1 MEPVLDGIEAA
12 AGDIE
17 VRSPAV
23 SLVSNVTGRVVG
35 EGELLDGAYW
45 RRHARAPVAYG
56 PGVGALSG
64 VGVDVVIELGPGA
77 VLGPLLAQVW
87 PGDDVP
93 VVLAS
98 QRRDL
103 ASGHRDAASGPA
115 TVREPAPAVAQG
127 ASGRFADAGRPLPSF
142 PRRRESTR
150 AEAAGEVPYKLRDA
164 ASSVHREAA
173 SAAGPGAA
181 ISGGEGAAVSS
192 GEGDG
197 FVEAVAGAW
206 EAGLGL
212 RFEGLHAGELRR
224 RLSLPT
230 YPFERERYWVEGLG
244 RRRVVGGHPLLGLR
258 HDLPNGSIAFQR
270 ELSASDPR
278 WLDDHRVVSRVMAP
292 AALHAV
298 LATAARVEAGGSG
311 AMAFDAFQIYAPL
324 VFEESDESHPERGGR
339 SLQVMLGEPEA
350 HGARTVEVYS
360 RGVGEEAWL
369 RHAGG
374 RVVAESSSEDGSGT
388 ALDVEALKAELA
400 PLPTA
405 SLYEDLAEAG
415 LEYGPRFRV
424 VRSAW
429 SGAGEALAEV
439 VLPAEV
445 EAGDAAAPVMLL
457 DGCFQA
463 LAAATDEGV
472 SEGTWL
478 PFGWDR
484 LWLSVPLPGRVLCH
498 ARLAEPDGESASDV
512 RLASLGLYSMDGTC
526 IGGIRGFVLKRATRA
541 ALLAAVTGVDDLL
554 YEVAWRERAL
564 SGGVRPAEFL
574 TAPVAVAAGAG
585 DVAAHLAA
593 EGVEAGAA
601 ECFLADLER
610 LARGYAL
617 AALEGL
623 GWRCEPG
630 AAVRASELRRPLK
643 VVAEHD
649 RLLHRLF
656 GMLEE
661 GGVLERSADGLV
673 VAEEAGEA
681 ARALPDP
688 EGFLAEL
695 VERHPWGAVE
705 LGLVGRCGS
714 ALADVL
720 RGRAEALELLFG
732 EGSSGAEAL
741 YHEAPLGRGF
751 NRLVAEA
758 VGALVGALPEG
769 RRLRVLEVGA
779 GTGGTTG
786 SVLAALPAGC
796 FDYTYTDLSAGFFA
810 GAERRFG
817 GAGASLAYRVLD
829 IERDPVGQGFEAHGY
844 DLVIAANVLHA
855 TRDLGEA
862 LAHCRALLAPSG
874 VLVALEGLRRQGW
887 LDVTFGLLDGW
898 WRYADEYRTGGAL
911 VGEGVWRRA
920 LEESGY
926 GEVSVLSSGAE
937 AAQGVIVARGP
948 SEVVERSGV
957 WLLASDRGG
966 VGGRLAEAL
975 VLRNQRVVLAGEAV
989 TWPGGDERPGVRV
1002 VRVEPHRR
1010 EAWRS
1015 LVEELTGEEALRG
1028 VVHLS
1033 GLDGGG
1039 EEALTSEELTSEGL
1053 FGDTE
1058 HGCASALALTQGL
1071 LDADAAPSGGMW
1083 LVTRGAQA
1091 VTREPG
1097 GVLAGAALWGLGSHG
1112 GAGGAAARGAAAGPR
1127 PRG

>member
-1 MEPVLDGIEAA
+1 M
-12 AGDIE
+12 
-17 VRSPAV
+17 
-23 SLVSNVTGRVVG
+23 
-35 EGELLDGAYW
+35 DGA
-45 RRHARAPVAYG
+45 
-56 PGVGALSG
+56 
-64 VGVDVVIELGPGA
+64 
-77 VLGPLLAQVW
+77 
-87 PGDDVP
+87 
-93 VVLAS
+93 
-98 QRRDL
+98 
-103 ASGHRDAASGPA
+103 
-115 TVREPAPAVAQG
+115 
-127 ASGRFADAGRPLPSF
+127 
-142 PRRRESTR
+142 
-150 AEAAGEVPYKLRDA
+150 
-164 ASSVHREAA
+164 
-173 SAAGPGAA
+173 
-181 ISGGEGAAVSS
+181 
-192 GEGDG
+192 
-197 FVEAVAGAW
+197 
-206 EAGLGL
+206 
-212 RFEGLHAGELRR
+212 
-224 RLSLPT
+224 
-230 YPFERERYWVEGLG
+230 
-244 RRRVVGGHPLLGLR
+244 
-258 HDLPNGSIAFQR
+258 
-270 ELSASDPR
+270 
-278 WLDDHRVVSRVMAP
+278 
-292 AALHAV
+292 
-298 LATAARVEAGGSG
+298 
-311 AMAFDAFQIYAPL
+311 
-324 VFEESDESHPERGGR
+324 
-339 SLQVMLGEPEA
+339 
-350 HGARTVEVYS
+350 
-360 RGVGEEAWL
+360 
-369 RHAGG
+369 
-374 RVVAESSSEDGSGT
+374 
-388 ALDVEALKAELA
+388 
-400 PLPTA
+400 
-405 SLYEDLAEAG
+405 
-415 LEYGPRFRV
+415 
-424 VRSAW
+424 
-429 SGAGEALAEV
+429 
-439 VLPAEV
+439 
-445 EAGDAAAPVMLL
+445 
-457 DGCFQA
+457 
-463 LAAATDEGV
+463 
-472 SEGTWL
+472 
-478 PFGWDR
+478 
-484 LWLSVPLPGRVLCH
+484 
-498 ARLAEPDGESASDV
+498 
-512 RLASLGLYSMDGTC
+512 C

-564 SGGVRPAEFL
+564 SGGLRPAEFL
-574 TAPVAVAAGAG
+574 TAPGAVAEGAG
-585 DVAAHLAA
+585 DIAAHLAA

-601 ECFLADLER
+601 AGFLADLER

-623 GWRCEPG
+623 GWRREPG

-643 VVAEHD
+643 VVAEHE

-661 GGVLERSADGLV
+661 GGVLERSAEGLV
-673 VAEEAGEA
+673 VSAEAGEA

-688 EGFLAEL
+688 EAFLGEL

-705 LGLVGRCGS
+705 LGLVGRCGA

-786 SVLAALPAGC
+786 SVLGALPAGR

-926 GEVSVLSSGAE
+926 GEVSVLSSGAD

-948 SEVVERSGV
+948 VEVVERSGV

-989 TWPGGDERPGVRV
+989 TWPGGEERAGADELPGVRV
-1002 VRVEPHRR
+1002 ERVEPGRR

-1039 EEALTSEELTSEGL
+1039 EEALTSGELTSEGL

-1071 LDADAAPSGGMW
+1071 LDADAAPSAGMW

-1097 GVLAGAALWGLGSHG
+1097 GVLAGAALWGLGRTMGLEAPQLGARLLDLDPAGEPDVGALVGELLYPDRETQVAHRAGVRHAARLVRGVMPDVPAPSELSEGRLRGDGTYLVTGGLGGVGREVAAWLADH
-1112 GAGGAAARGAAAGPR
+1112 GAGAIVLNGRRAPDPEAEAVVEALRARGVTVAVEIADVSDGEAVGAMLSRIGEGLPPLAGVIHSVGVLSDAALANQDWERFERVLGPKMVGAWHLHRATRALELDLFVLFTSVTGVLGNAGQANHAAANAFLDRLAHHRRSLGLAGQAVAWGAWSGTGEAEEQRGRIAQRMRAAGQGWLTPAQGLGALDRLVGQGAAATLVTVADWPVLAGRLGGRSGVPRRGAARGCEPHGRGRGARGPR
-1127 PRG
+1127 GPAARDAGGGT